1 MSNGVLLFANNN
13 SSIDYIKQAIFLA
26 KRIRKYLNLPT
37 SIVTS
42 ETNITNKEVFDKIIH
57 YDDANFS
64 NKRIY
69 NDVSKTIVLNFKNN
83 LRPLAYDL
91 SPYDQT
97 ILMDTDYIVC
107 SDYLS
112 KFIDGAQDF
121 LIFKDG
127 IDIGADEDS
136 QEFKYIGKNSVDF
149 YWATVVYFCKT
160 EKNKIFFNLLKHIQE
175 NYYHYV
181 VNYNLQNTMYRNDF
195 AFSIAIHIMNSFGQA
210 DIFKTFPNPIL
221 YTLDKD
227 ELLKIDNNSLTFLS
241 RNNLHKTDNLDIH
254 VMNKFSLERII
265 NEIA

>member
-1 MSNGVLLFANNN
+1 M
-13 SSIDYIKQAIFLA
+13 FLV
-26 KRIRKYLNLPT
+26 KRIRKDLNLPT

-112 KFIDGAQDF
+112 KFIDSAQDF

-195 AFSIAIHIMNSFGQA
+195 AFSIAIHMLNGFTSNKFATEMPGKMYFTIDRDECMQINDTKMNFLVQRQNRLGAYTALSVSGLNFHIM
-210 DIFKTFPNPIL
+210 T
-221 YTLDKD
+221 
-227 ELLKIDNNSLTFLS
+227 
-241 RNNLHKTDNLDIH
+241 
-254 VMNKFSLERII
+254 KFSLERVF
-265 NEIA
+265 NE